1 MQCVTPESYNMANR
15 AQQLPLLPRQLLGSS
30 STSETMSPM
39 TAPTP
44 VPIPVVPFDK
54 QLPSSAIRREGLLS
68 VEVVLAQN
76 TKLKGPGKAGTLAL
90 KLAKQCLFGEDVL
103 RRCTPLGT
111 PTLPALP
118 RAEMMQLKA
127 IMLQQ
132 FPQYWNCVEEFEPIW
147 KQCLEAVQQ
156 CCKRLR
162 NAK

>member
-1 MQCVTPESYNMANR
+1 MNSQCHKPIVHRLLASFRYVHTVCLVIISKPHTNLRLHQGAMCDTRIVQRGNSCTTAT
-15 AQQLPLLPRQLLGSS
+15 LPRQLLGSS

-44 VPIPVVPFDK
+44 VPIPK

-103 RRCTPLGT
+103 RHCSPWG
-111 PTLPALP
+111 PPHCWP
-118 RAEMMQLKA
+118 FPELK
-127 IMLQQ
+127 
-132 FPQYWNCVEEFEPIW
+132 
-147 KQCLEAVQQ
+147 
-156 CCKRLR
+156 
-162 NAK
+162 